1 MLLSADGAEG
11 EVVALRRRARLRA
24 LLRRLP
30 VPRMRSLLR
39 QEVSW
44 LPEAPLGLPWRRVAA
59 DVSPSELARRKQVAP
74 QHQTCGA

>member
-44 LPEAPLGLPWRRVAA
+44 LPEALLGLPWRRVAA

-74 QHQTCGA
+74 QHQACGA